1 MQPIFTDAFDDD
13 ENTHQPLARLSGA
26 LLEAASKTLAKNL
39 NLNKCPR
46 ATKNSKKYQNILQF
60 WMPPAKNVNLNL

>member
-39 NLNKCPR
+39 NLN
-46 ATKNSKKYQNILQF
+46 
-60 WMPPAKNVNLNL
+60 